1 MASKVALGLDATA
14 MAYPLIPKGTSLV
27 ARPQCASVT
36 SLGQKYTNGTLKG
49 QWSMTPIQFR
59 MARAALGLTVRELA
73 ERAGV
78 HKNTILR
85 IEGGLASHGPTI
97 AAVRQTLEAAGLE
110 FIQEEQGIGGPGVRL
125 KWGVSDP
132 VLASGGSGEDNESSN
147 AGQSAR
153 HTWDEPCVEVGSTAM
168 SQDILELRAYWA
180 VHPDRWAKL
189 SEAGKAVLTRELGL

>member
-97 AAVRQTLEAAGLE
+97 AAVRHTLEAAGLE
-110 FIQEEQGIGGPGVRL
+110 FIQEEQGVGGPGVRL
-125 KWGVSDP
+125 KWGVNDP
-132 VLASGGSGEDNESSN
+132 VLASGESGRNGEGN
-147 AGQSAR
+147 AGQSMR
-153 HTWDEPCVEVGSTAM
+153 HAWDECHVEVGSPAP
-168 SQDILELRAYWA
+168 SQDILDQRNFWAAY
-180 VHPDRWAKL
+180 PERWEKL
-189 SEAGKAVLTRELGL
+189 SETGKAVLARALGL